1 MGRALQNTMLN
12 LGIQTSCD
20 EAMYQIG
27 LDIEELEELEEDA
40 GKFMYNLLF
49 LSMNNRPRVPLL
61 HMVAIQPKKSLFSI
75 YSHRKVINFQ
85 FILMEHCRFL

>member
-12 LGIQTSCD
+12 LGIGTSCD

-40 GKFMYNLLF
+40 GGQESLSKSLEPILVHFNQNYKIRRLF
-49 LSMNNRPRVPLL
+49 S
-61 HMVAIQPKKSLFSI
+61 AFYKKS
-75 YSHRKVINFQ
+75 Q
-85 FILMEHCRFL
+85 